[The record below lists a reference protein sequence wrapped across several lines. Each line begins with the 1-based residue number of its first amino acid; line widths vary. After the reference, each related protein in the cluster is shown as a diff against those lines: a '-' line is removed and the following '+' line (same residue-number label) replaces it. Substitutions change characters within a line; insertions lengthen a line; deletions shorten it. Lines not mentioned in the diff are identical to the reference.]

1 MCTEH
6 STRPPQARQ
15 PGLPCPSVHPASL
28 AVAGSL
34 GFAVF
39 FTLGPLIELTDPDSH
54 GQACS
59 GSKTM
64 QATEQGQRTF
74 THNSPMAIPSWK
86 YISLTAAL
94 STVYLTR

>member
-1 MCTEH
+1 MAPVPTLE
-6 STRPPQARQ
+6 RPEPRSAREDND
-15 PGLPCPSVHPASL
+15 S
-28 AVAGSL
+28 
-34 GFAVF
+34 
-39 FTLGPLIELTDPDSH
+39 LIELTDPDSH